1 MSRIVPGVAIGLVL
15 AAVGVVDSGSAS
27 SPSGIRGRVTSS
39 PTCPVEQIPP
49 DPACA
54 PRGFAARLTI
64 RRVSDNAV
72 AARVATKADG
82 SYSVRLKAGRYSV
95 SARPASG
102 RSPPTCPRPVRTTVR
117 TGRYT
122 RVAIDCDSGIR

>member
-15 AAVGVVDSGSAS
+15 AAVGALDAGIAS
-27 SPSGIRGRVTSS
+27 SSGIRGRVTSS
-39 PTCPVEQIPP
+39 PTCPVERTPP

-64 RRVSDNAV
+64 RHVSDNGV
-72 AARVATKADG
+72 AARVATKGDG
-82 SYSVRLKAGRYSV
+82 SYSVRLKAGRYNV
-95 SARPASG
+95 SARPVSG
-102 RSPPTCPRPVRTTVR
+102 RPLPSCPRRVRATVR
-117 TGRYT
+117 SGRYT

>member
-1 MSRIVPGVAIGLVL
+1 MLRIVPGVAIGLVL
-15 AAVGVVDSGSAS
+15 ALVGAVDAGLAAS
-27 SPSGIRGRVTSS
+27 SGIRGRVTSS
-39 PTCPVEQIPP
+39 PTCPVEHTPP

-54 PRGFAARLTI
+54 PRGFAGRLTI
-64 RRVSDNAV
+64 RRVSDNGV

-82 SYSVRLKAGRYSV
+82 GYSVRLKPGRYTV

-102 RSPPTCPRPVRTTVR
+102 HSLPTCPGPVRATVR
-117 TGRYT
+117 SGRYT